1 MTQRFTEEQ
10 ISLALAQAEEG
21 VPIAELCRK
30 LGVSAA
36 SFYSWRKKHGRAGR
50 SGGRKTS
57 RPASQHLNREDWVAA
72 ARKVLVKSGIDDVK
86 VDQLARQIRVT
97 RGSFYWHFKSRQAL
111 LDALLQ
117 DWEARNHA
125 ELAEIRERW
134 SQSTPDLSEVVAIWL
149 SEDPGFPA
157 FDMAVR
163 IWARKSSNVAQA
175 VRRVDNAWI
184 ALLTDLF
191 RYSGFGKTESLVRAR
206 IAYFHQVGYYA
217 LAIPESIEDRLELA
231 PVYYQSLTGREPGP
245 HLAEAIAQHIPG
257 ATPASGK
264 RPASADDKTERRKRR

>member
-1 MTQRFTEEQ
+1 MTQRFTKEQ
-10 ISLALAQAEEG
+10 ISLALSQAEEG
-21 VPIAELCRK
+21 VPIAEICRK
-30 LGVSAA
+30 LGVNET
-36 SFYSWRKKHGRAGR
+36 SFHLWRKMYGRVRRA
-50 SGGRKTS
+50 GGRKAPKTA
-57 RPASQHLNREDWVAA
+57 PQHLNREDWVAA

-97 RGSFYWHFKSRQAL
+97 RGSFYWHFKSRQEL

-117 DWEARNHA
+117 DWEARNHT

-157 FDMAVR
+157 FDMAIR
-163 IWARKSSNVAQA
+163 IWARKSSNVSQA

-191 RYSGFGKTESLVRAR
+191 RYSGFGKTESMVRAR

-217 LAIPESIEDRLELA
+217 LAIPESIEDRLALA
-231 PVYYQSLTGREPGP
+231 PFYYQTLTGRDPGP
-245 HLAEAIAQHIPG
+245 HLAEAIAQHIPSVV
-257 ATPASGK
+257 PAAGK
-264 RPASADDKTERRKRR
+264 KAAPSSAKTGRRKRR